1 MNLGGNTMQLLDG
14 RTYAFQWDS
23 DIYVILP
30 KAKAG
35 ETIHF
40 AHRKDKKALVCTAK
54 EVDSIIVAGVP
65 NLLLQRAGFI
75 QIYHFISD
83 KNGNRTISRDEL
95 KVLKKEKPDDY
106 LYEESQI
113 LSWEYLDKRITE
125 LEKSGGFGG
134 IGTETIVG
142 GVKSSNENNKIK
154 ILEDGTMEV
163 NPISFDKLYTG
174 EENNIVIS
182 GGNAEP

>member
-1 MNLGGNTMQLLDG
+1 MQLLDG
-14 RTYAFQWDS
+14 RTDAFQWDR

-40 AHRKDKKALVCTAK
+40 AHDKDKKALVVTAK

-83 KNGNRTISRDEL
+83 KNGSRTISRNEL

-125 LEKSGGFGG
+125 LEKSSGFGG

-154 ILEDGTMEV
+154 ILEDGTMTV
-163 NPISFDKLYTG
+163 NPISVNKLISESG
-174 EENNIVIS
+174 EEMVFS
-182 GGNAEP
+182 GGQA

>member
-1 MNLGGNTMQLLDG
+1 MQLLDG
-14 RTYAFQWDS
+14 RTYAFQWDK

-40 AHRKDKKALVCTAK
+40 AHRKDKKALVVTAK

-75 QIYHFISD
+75 QIYRFISD
-83 KNGNRTISRDEL
+83 KNGSRTISRNEL

-125 LEKSGGFGG
+125 LEKTVADCIKNKPSIATNDDAMDFLAEMEMTTPVTNSNGE
-134 IGTETIVG
+134 ILI
-142 GVKSSNENNKIK
+142 SQSNEIYS
-154 ILEDGTMEV
+154 L
-163 NPISFDKLYTG
+163 
-174 EENNIVIS
+174 
-182 GGNAEP
+182 